1 MATRLDSVVIDAA
14 NPGDLAAFW
23 AAAIGGTARPD
34 GPEEYIVSTPGAVR
48 WGDGG
53 APDLIFGWIDEPK
66 EVKNRV
72 HLDLTSTSAEDQQ
85 AKVDRLLSLGA
96 RSIDVGQ
103 RGVQWRVLADPEGNE
118 LCVLEPRAEYADR
131 GPIAA
136 VAMDAA
142 DPAGLARFWA
152 EATGWVITQSLPGGA
167 TLRHPSGAGVA
178 LELVLNADEKRAKN
192 RVHLD
197 VAPGPS
203 DDHEAE
209 VERLIAAGAK
219 HANIGQGAVK
229 WVVLA
234 DPEGNELCVLTPR

>member
-1 MATRLDSVVIDAA
+1 VPTRLDSVVIDAA

-23 AAAIGGTARPD
+23 AAAIGGTVRPD
-34 GPEEYIVSTPGAVR
+34 GPEDYVVATPGAVR

-53 APDLIFGWIDEPK
+53 SPELVFGWIDEPK
-66 EVKNRV
+66 VTKNRV
-72 HLDLTSTSAEDQQ
+72 HFDLTSTSPEDQQ

-96 RSIDVGQ
+96 RSVDVGQ
-103 RGVQWRVLADPEGNE
+103 RDVPWRVLGDPEGNE

-131 GPIAA
+131 GPLAA
-136 VAMDAA
+136 VVMDAA

-152 EATGWVITQSLPGGA
+152 EATGWEITQSVPESA
-167 TLRHPSGAGVA
+167 TLRHPSGDGVP
-178 LELVLNADEKRAKN
+178 LELVRNGDAKQGKN

-209 VERLIAAGAK
+209 VKRLLAAGAK
-219 HANIGQGAVK
+219 HANIGQGTVK